1 MRDLFACLVAVTRG
15 LTVFAGN
22 GILTERIT
30 EGIVTYFFRVQEIFI
45 MKCARCSAEIP
56 AQSQFCLRCGTP
68 IHATGLPAHA
78 APAAAVF
85 PAPRQTNK
93 PLIAA
98 VTVLLLAILGVAA
111 FFVNSAL
118 TQKAANRSNGQLV
131 QAPGE
136 GGAGAL
142 VQAPGNSHP
151 SAPVQAPA
159 DSDPNRIVQA
169 PKLTINTAD
178 IDDYLRFVKRCE
190 DQKMVL
196 IKQELAAALASS
208 AGQLAK
214 QAEAATDDQK
224 SKDYLP
230 GVAKESTGFEA
241 DWNNLTKVFTGRT
254 PPQSCI
260 QLHDAYYAHLGK
272 IQGQFAA
279 YHSALATAQ
288 SDPNKA
294 LQALTAMQGTASV
307 EADKSA
313 RSADDELYDICKKYN
328 LRKEYDIKT
337 DPSGSTGSLR

>member
-1 MRDLFACLVAVTRG
+1 
-15 LTVFAGN
+15 
-22 GILTERIT
+22 
-30 EGIVTYFFRVQEIFI
+30 

-68 IHATGLPAHA
+68 LHATAMPMNT
-78 APAAAVF
+78 APVASAS
-85 PAPRQTNK
+85 PAPPRTNK

-98 VTVLLLAILGVAA
+98 ITVLVLAILGVAA
-111 FFVNSAL
+111 FFVRSAL
-118 TQKAANRSNGQLV
+118 TQKAANPNSGQLV

-142 VQAPGNSHP
+142 VQAPGDSHAG
-151 SAPVQAPA
+151 APVQAPA
-159 DSDPNRIVQA
+159 DSNPNRVVQKPA
-169 PKLTINTAD
+169 PVINTAE
-178 IDDYLRFVKRCE
+178 IDDYLRFVKGIE
-190 DQKMVL
+190 EQKIGLV
-196 IKQELAAALASS
+196 KQELAAALASQ

-230 GVAKESTGFEA
+230 GVAKENSGFA
-241 DWNNLTKVFTGRT
+241 GDWDRLTRAFNGRV

-260 QLHDAYYAHLGK
+260 QLHDAYYSHLGK

-279 YHSALATAQ
+279 YQNALATAQ

-313 RSADDELYDICKKYN
+313 RAADDELYDICRKYN
-328 LRKEYDIKT
+328 LRKEFDIKT